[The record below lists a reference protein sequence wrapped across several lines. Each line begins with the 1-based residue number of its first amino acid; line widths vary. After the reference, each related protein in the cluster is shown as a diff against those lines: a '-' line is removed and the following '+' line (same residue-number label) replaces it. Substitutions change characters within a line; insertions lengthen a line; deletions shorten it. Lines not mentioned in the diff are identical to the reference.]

1 MDLVVSA
8 VRDFETNSSTSLKFF
23 FSLFGLLFPDQS
35 QNEWK
40 NIKIPMKKYRNT
52 TSNFS
57 SLQPNTSAPEPR
69 HTHRNPPSKFLQK
82 IIQKKRLLVRNPQ
95 LFDRVG
101 ALARQLTLPTLPAMP
116 GSFRRR
122 ASERGVVKIFDWHAC
137 YWLRQCSC
145 QVFDG
150 KKIAWVPHKTGY
162 CKRGHE
168 SPLG

>member
-1 MDLVVSA
+1 MR
-8 VRDFETNSSTSLKFF
+8 RDFGLGRERRPRFLDKLKHFSEIFF
-23 FSLFGLLFPDQS
+23 FLCSDYFS
-35 QNEWK
+35 QTK
-40 NIKIPMKKYRNT
+40 AKMSGKTLKIPMKKYRNT
-52 TSNFS
+52 TSNFF

-122 ASERGVVKIFDWHAC
+122 ASERGVVKIFDWHA
-137 YWLRQCSC
+137 
-145 QVFDG
+145 
-150 KKIAWVPHKTGY
+150 
-162 CKRGHE
+162 
-168 SPLG
+168 